1 VSTLGGLVVLSDR
14 TGICKAKMH
23 EAGAAA
29 LKEAA
34 DELLQIASET
44 VPVSPLPGGG
54 FLRDTGKVEVD
65 EAGPSAQVG
74 YTTGPGSSDGRA
86 RGVSLAVMVHEITT
100 TKTGNV
106 VHSTGR
112 AKWLEMA
119 AKENAMRLGVKI
131 GMSIKGKM
139 R

>member
-1 VSTLGGLVVLSDR
+1 
-14 TGICKAKMH
+14 MH

-34 DELLQIASET
+34 DELLRIT
-44 VPVSPLPGGG
+44 TPDVPVSPNPGGG
-54 FLRDTGKVEVD
+54 FLRDAGKVEVD
-65 EAGPSAQVG
+65 EAGPSAQVSYSG
-74 YTTGPGSSDGRA
+74 PPGKPSLPTWVHEDTTAKHTTG
-86 RGVSLAVMVHEITT
+86 H
-100 TKTGNV
+100 
-106 VHSTGR
+106 

-119 AKENAMRLGVKI
+119 AKENAKRLGIKI

>member
-1 VSTLGGLVVLSDR
+1 MSLLGGLVVLSDR

-34 DELLQIASET
+34 DELLQLAT
-44 VPVSPLPGGG
+44 PDVPVSPNTGGG
-54 FLRDTGKVEVD
+54 FLRDCGKSEVD
-65 EAGPSAQVG
+65 EAGPIAQVG

-86 RGVSLAVMVHEITT
+86 GGGSIAAIVHEDTT
-100 TKTGNV
+100 AK
-106 VHSTGR
+106 HSTGR
-112 AKWLEMA
+112 AKWLELA
-119 AKENAMRLGVKI
+119 ARENAKRLGVTI
-131 GMSIKGKM
+131 GVSIKGKM

>member
-1 VSTLGGLVVLSDR
+1 MSVLGGLVVLSDR

-34 DELLQIASET
+34 DELLRVASES
-44 VPVSPLPGGG
+44 VPVAPVGGG
-54 FLRDTGKVEVD
+54 FLRDSGKAEVD

-86 RGVSLAVMVHEITT
+86 GGGSIAAIVHEDTT
-100 TKTGNV
+100 AS
-106 VHSTGR
+106 HSTGR

-119 AKENAMRLGVKI
+119 AKENAKRLGVSI
-131 GMSIKGKM
+131 GVSIKGKM